1 MTFDNP
7 CYLEDVVATASD
19 PDRGIIAIRNVM
31 SRHISDEAKGSVADT
46 VYFVGRKNLTF
57 KWERYSK
64 RPAAITSE
72 LGYEGYMDNIVQDIQ
87 SQGKPVDIVP
97 GTPEVLASLR
107 ERIHRLK
114 DADPLYVSGESP
126 CCKP

>member
-19 PDRGIIAIRNVM
+19 PDRGIIAIR
-31 SRHISDEAKGSVADT
+31 
-46 VYFVGRKNLTF
+46 
-57 KWERYSK
+57 K

-126 CCKP
+126 CCKPGNDYVCRFRYNPPKPSSGAVIRKK